1 MTAARP
7 LHLPARPAPEGTRA
21 LLSTLGLLLLALSLS
36 AALAWGAARLTPQ
49 GPPYLL
55 LVYFGAALIPLL
67 YLLSRRFPG
76 LGNWMYLMPALV
88 FLLAFT
94 VFPIVLTVNFAFS
107 NYSSLNSGSPDSARR
122 MPVAALDAD
131 RLGLRLERFAI
142 LQSSLAASLSC
153 RLPSCVGETVALLD
167 DAGGTPLIRTVSSSA
182 GQAVRFSQP
191 VPATFR
197 AQDLTRIN
205 AVGYLG
211 LANFQEIVGKA
222 GVQLLPVLA
231 WNLMFAFTTVLINLF
246 AGLFLGLLLSN
257 KAIRG
262 RGIYRT
268 LLILPWAVPTVI
280 SVQMWAALLNQNFGV
295 VNRILGLLGSY
306 PVPWLSDPLWAKVA
320 IVGIN
325 LWLGFPFM
333 MTATLSALA
342 TISEDLY
349 EAAEI
354 DGASRAQQIRFIT
367 LPNLRTALTPVLL
380 SGFAFNFNNFGI
392 IYLLFT
398 GITAPPLEPA
408 TATAS
413 SVSLLI
419 SWGYETAF
427 GTSGGSQYGLASAVA
442 VLIAVLTI
450 GISAINFRVAGV
462 FREAQR

>member
-1 MTAARP
+1 LTVARP
-7 LHLPARPAPEGTRA
+7 YQPPARPAPEGPRA
-21 LLSTLGLLLLALSLS
+21 LMGTLGLLLTALVLS
-36 AALAWGAARLTPQ
+36 AALAWGVARLTPN

-55 LVYFGAALIPLL
+55 LVYFGLALVPLL
-67 YLLSRRFPG
+67 FVLSRRFPV
-76 LGNWMYLMPALV
+76 LGHWMYLTPALV

-94 VFPIVLTVNFAFS
+94 VFPIVLTVNFAFT
-107 NYSSLNSGSPDSARR
+107 NYSSLNSGAPDSARR
-122 MPVAALDAD
+122 MPILSLGND
-131 RLGLRLERFAI
+131 RSLLTVERFAI
-142 LQSSLAASLSC
+142 LQPSLAASLSC
-153 RLPSCVGETVALLD
+153 RVPSCAGETVALLD
-167 DAGGTPLIRTVSSSA
+167 EAGGPALTRTVVSA
-182 GQAVRFSQP
+182 EGKTLRLSQALP
-191 VPATFR
+191 DGFR

-211 LANFQEIVGKA
+211 LANFQEILRKA

-231 WNLMFAFTTVLINLF
+231 WNLLFAFSTVLINLV

-257 KAIRG
+257 KAIKG
-262 RGIYRT
+262 RNVYRT

-280 SVQMWAALLNQNFGV
+280 SVQMWAALLNQNFGI
-295 VNRILGLLGSY
+295 VNRVLGLLGSY

-354 DGASRAQQIRFIT
+354 DGASRTQQIRFIT

-398 GITAPPLEPA
+398 GVTAPPLDPP

-450 GISAINFRVAGV
+450 GISAVNFRAAGV
-462 FREAQR
+462 FKEVQR